1 MGSTRGATAA
11 PVGSGADATRTP
23 AGRGLRA
30 PWLMAGIQYSTA
42 RTDAT
47 HAEATGAF
55 PFPSSLRG
63 RRAARRR
70 TIRSR
75 TLLAGTRANLRSA
88 AAKNPPAGELP
99 HMAHARATLRHRCDA
114 EEEPMTDLAALG
126 SDRSDDRTGVSGLGA
141 IPHRMTLSIFMPSFA
156 APTA

>member
-1 MGSTRGATAA
+1 
-11 PVGSGADATRTP
+11 
-23 AGRGLRA
+23 
-30 PWLMAGIQYSTA
+30 MAGIQYSTA

-88 AAKNPPAGELP
+88 EAKNPPAGELP
-99 HMAHARATLRHRCDA
+99 HMGRARAALRHRCDA
-114 EEEPMTDLAALG
+114 EEEPMTDLAARLVYSPLLSTAFKVVCLFCVLG
-126 SDRSDDRTGVSGLGA
+126 LALSVA
-141 IPHRMTLSIFMPSFA
+141 IVPMIAPEYLAWVLSHIE
-156 APTA
+156 